1 MGRLRRGR
9 DWVRARR
16 ERLEARLADG
26 QARLE
31 QARARSPA
39 VDTAVDAAVGVLR
52 RERPVA
58 TGILAAALAFRLFAL
73 LIPLIYVLVAGLGL
87 FAQAGARAGR
97 AGQNRLGDL
106 VVESVAAVART
117 SQRGH
122 FIALIF
128 GGVATLLAAGG
139 VVEVLRWIH
148 VLAWRLPSVRQRRN
162 PRLVLGLVAG
172 VVLVFGASAA
182 AEWARAAA
190 SGLGNELTVLL
201 TTAAAQVVLL
211 AALWF
216 ALSWVLPRPP
226 VPWIALL
233 PGALLFACG
242 FLAYDLVVTLYFAPR
257 AARASAV
264 YGSLGV
270 ALVLLVSLFLFSR
283 LAVAAAELNA
293 TLWERR
299 AQRLRLNTPPP

>member
-9 DWVRARR
+9 DWARARR
-16 ERLEARLADG
+16 ALLEARVADG

-31 QARARSPA
+31 QARARSP
-39 VDTAVDAAVGVLR
+39 VVDAAVGVLR

-58 TGILAAALAFRLFAL
+58 SGILAAALAFRLFAL
-73 LIPLIYVLVAGLGL
+73 LIPLTYVLVAGIG
-87 FAQAGARAGR
+87 FSAGAAGS
-97 AGQNRLGDL
+97 AGPARGDRLRDL
-106 VVESVAAVART
+106 VVASVART
-117 SQRGH
+117 TDRGRVV
-122 FIALIF
+122 ALIV

-139 VVEVLRWIH
+139 VVEVLRWVH
-148 VLAWRLPSVRQRRN
+148 VLAWRVTPPRERHN
-162 PRLVLGLVAG
+162 ARLVLGLVAG
-172 VVLVFGASAA
+172 VALTSGASAA
-182 AEWARAAA
+182 FERARAAA

-211 AALWF
+211 AVLWF
-216 ALSWVLPRPP
+216 ALSWALPRPA
-226 VPWIALL
+226 VPWTALI
-233 PGALLFACG
+233 PGALLFAGG
-242 FLAYDLVVTLYFAPR
+242 FLAYNLAVTLYFAPR

-270 ALVLLVSLFLFSR
+270 ALVLLVSLFLFGR

-299 AQRLRLNTPPP
+299 AQRLRLNAPPP

>member
-16 ERLEARLADG
+16 EQIEARLADG
-26 QARLE
+26 EARLE

-39 VDTAVDAAVGVLR
+39 VDAAVGVVR

-58 TGILAAALAFRLFAL
+58 TAILAAALAFRLFAL
-73 LIPLIYVLVAGLGL
+73 LIPLAYVLVAGVG
-87 FAQAGARAGR
+87 FSTAPTAA
-97 AGQNRLGDL
+97 AGQASGDHLGDL
-106 VVESVAAVART
+106 VIDSIAAVART
-117 SQRGH
+117 SDRSRWL
-122 FIALIF
+122 ALIF

-139 VVEVLRWIH
+139 VVEALRWVH
-148 VLAWRLPSVRQRRN
+148 VLAWRVAPPRERHN
-162 PRLVLGLVAG
+162 ARLVLGLIAG
-172 VVLVFGASAA
+172 VALTSGATAA
-182 AEWARAAA
+182 AERTRATA

-211 AALWF
+211 AVLWF
-216 ALSWVLPRPP
+216 ALSWALPRPA
-226 VPWIALL
+226 VPWTALV
-233 PGALLFACG
+233 PGTLLFAGG
-242 FLAYDLVVTLYFAPR
+242 FLAYNLAVTLYFAPR

-270 ALVLLVSLFLFSR
+270 ALVLLVSLFLFGR

-299 AQRLRLNTPPP
+299 AQRLRPNAPPP

>member
-9 DWVRARR
+9 DWARARR
-16 ERLEARLADG
+16 ALLEARVADG

-31 QARARSPA
+31 QARARSP
-39 VDTAVDAAVGVLR
+39 VVDAAVGVLR

-58 TGILAAALAFRLFAL
+58 SGILAAALAFRLFAL
-73 LIPLIYVLVAGLGL
+73 LIPLTYVLVAGIG
-87 FAQAGARAGR
+87 FSAGAAGS
-97 AGQNRLGDL
+97 AGPARGDRLRDL
-106 VVESVAAVART
+106 VVASVART
-117 SQRGH
+117 TDRGRVV
-122 FIALIF
+122 ALIV

-139 VVEVLRWIH
+139 VVEVLRWVH
-148 VLAWRLPSVRQRRN
+148 VLAWRVTPPRERHN
-162 PRLVLGLVAG
+162 ARLVLGLVAG
-172 VVLVFGASAA
+172 VALTSGASAA
-182 AEWARAAA
+182 FERARAAA

-211 AALWF
+211 AVLWF
-216 ALSWVLPRPP
+216 ALSWALPRPA
-226 VPWIALL
+226 VPWTALIL
-233 PGALLFACG
+233 GTLLFAGG
-242 FLAYDLVVTLYFAPR
+242 FLAYNLAITLYFAPR

-270 ALVLLVSLFLFSR
+270 ALVLLVSLFLFGR

-299 AQRLRLNTPPP
+299 AQRLRLNAPPP